1 MTQLTETQS
10 LILTAG
16 AQRAGNLALP
26 LPKGLVGAA
35 AKMAVGK
42 MIERGWLQEVE
53 ASSSRGES
61 LWRETGDGHGTTLIV
76 TDEGLLAVGIEP
88 VVVQTMAV
96 LRQRAKS
103 KAEAKPAPQPPT
115 PRAGTKQA
123 LLIAML
129 QRPEGATLEEITT
142 ATQWLPHT
150 ARAVI
155 SSALRKKL
163 RLTVTSVKE
172 GSRGMVY
179 RINPVA

>member
-1 MTQLTETQS
+1 MPKLTDTQS

-16 AQRAGNLALP
+16 AQRPRNLALP

-42 MIERGWLQEVE
+42 MIDSGWLQEVE
-53 ASSSRGES
+53 ANIRRSDP
-61 LWRETGDGHGTTLIV
+61 LWREKGDGFGTTLVV
-76 TDEGLLAVGIEP
+76 TDEGLLAIGIDP
-88 VVVQTMAV
+88 VVVQTMAAIRV
-96 LRQRAKS
+96 RAKAGS
-103 KAEAKPAPQPPT
+103 EVEPKAPG
-115 PRAGTKQA
+115 PRGGTKQA
-123 LLIAML
+123 HLIEML
-129 QRPEGATLEEITT
+129 RRPEGATLGEITV
-142 ATQWLPHT
+142 ATQWLSHT

-163 RLTVTSVKE
+163 GLSVTSVKE